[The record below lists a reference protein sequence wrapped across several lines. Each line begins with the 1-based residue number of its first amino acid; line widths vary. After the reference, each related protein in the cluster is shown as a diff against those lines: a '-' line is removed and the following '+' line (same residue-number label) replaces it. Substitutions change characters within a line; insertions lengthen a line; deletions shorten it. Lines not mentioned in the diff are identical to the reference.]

1 MNEGSDGAAPVL
13 DVAELSFQYRSA
25 STRALNDISFQ
36 VPPGSILLVAGPS
49 GCGKSTLLRCLNGL
63 IPHSYKGTLWGEAR
77 LAGDDVFRMSRAA
90 LARRVGT
97 VLQDPSRQIIASTVA
112 GDLAFGPENLGLPVA
127 EVQERVERALQQL
140 GIPALAEREIQAL
153 SGGEHQKVAIAGV
166 LALDPAVLLLD
177 EPLANL
183 DPQSAWEALRLFRA
197 LADAGRSVVLVEH
210 RVEDAL
216 QIAPEQVLLME
227 AGRATYYGDAAGV
240 RQAADY
246 RAVKLPAPWVIE
258 RVAAGGRPE
267 IPPPP
272 PPARVQGEPLVE
284 YRDVTFAYPAQ
295 GERPPR
301 PVVQGVS
308 AAVYP
313 GDRIAVLGPN
323 GSGKSTLVK
332 QAIGLLRPQAGE
344 VRVAGVPTTRQSV
357 AQIAHTLGYV
367 FQNPGHMLF
376 APTVR
381 EELAFGPRNLRRD
394 RERIAQD
401 VDRALAITNLVPQ
414 AERPPLGLSFGQ
426 QKRVALA
433 AILSMRPR
441 ILVMDEPTAGQDYA
455 NYTGFM
461 DEITALP
468 DLEGVIFI
476 THDLDLA
483 ISYANRIWLI
493 REGRIVADGPPET
506 VLRQP
511 DLLRECGLRPTSLLT
526 ANLAAFAQTGR
537 FLRAEA
543 LAAIPAGNGAGLPAP
558 PVGPAAAP
566 PIHPRSTAS
575 TYPHATEQGGTDHG
589 TAH

>member
-1 MNEGSDGAAPVL
+1 L
-13 DVAELSFQYRSA
+13 DVAELSFQYRTA
-25 STRALNDISFQ
+25 ATRALNDISFQ

-63 IPHSYKGTLWGEAR
+63 IPHSYKGTLWGEVR
-77 LAGDDVFRMSRAA
+77 LGGEDVFKLQRAA

-97 VLQDPSRQIIASTVA
+97 VLQDPSRQIIASSVA
-112 GDLAFGPENLGLPVA
+112 GDLAFGPENLGLPVT
-127 EVQERVERALQQL
+127 EIEERVERALQLL
-140 GIPALAEREIQAL
+140 GIGALRDREIQAL

-183 DPQSAWEALRLFRA
+183 DPQSAWDALRLFRQ
-197 LADAGRSVVLVEH
+197 LADSGRTIILVEH

-227 AGRATYYGDAAGV
+227 AGCATYYGDAAGV
-240 RQAADY
+240 RRAADY
-246 RAVKLPAPWVIE
+246 HAVKLPASWVIE
-258 RVAAGGRPE
+258 QVRAAGQPA
-267 IPPPP
+267 IPAPPL
-272 PPARVQGEPLVE
+272 PARQTGPPLVE
-284 YRDVTFAYPAQ
+284 YRDVTFAYPAP
-295 GERPPR
+295 GGSVSRPM
-301 PVVQGVS
+301 VQGVS
-308 AAVYP
+308 ATVYP

-394 RERIAQD
+394 PARIQQD
-401 VDRALAITNLVPQ
+401 VEQALAITNLLPQ

-455 NYTGFM
+455 NYTRFM

-483 ISYANRIWLI
+483 IGYANRIWLI
-493 REGRIVADGPPET
+493 REGRIVADGPPES
-506 VLRQP
+506 VLQQA
-511 DLLRECGLRPTSLLT
+511 DLLQQCGLRPTSLLA

-543 LAAIPAGNGAGLPAP
+543 LAAVPLGNGAE
-558 PVGPAAAP
+558 
-566 PIHPRSTAS
+566 PRSGGMGRDYTPAKR
-575 TYPHATEQGGTDHG
+575 PHAVAPEYPFTV
-589 TAH
+589 

>member
-1 MNEGSDGAAPVL
+1 VL
-13 DVAELSFQYRSA
+13 DVAELSFQYRTA
-25 STRALNDISFQ
+25 PTRALVDISFQ

-63 IPHSYKGTLWGEAR
+63 IPHSYKGTLWGEVR
-77 LAGDDVFRMSRAA
+77 LAGEDVFQMSRAA

-112 GDLAFGPENLGLPVA
+112 SDLAFGPENLGLPVA
-127 EVQERVERALQQL
+127 EVQERVERALHLL
-140 GIPALAEREIQAL
+140 GITALAEREIQAL

-166 LALDPAVLLLD
+166 MALDPAVLLLD

-183 DPQSAWEALRLFRA
+183 DPQSAWEALRLFRT
-197 LADAGRSVVLVEH
+197 LADAGRSIVLVEH

-227 AGRATYYGDAAGV
+227 AGRATYYGDVAGV

-246 RAVKLPAPWVIE
+246 RAVKLPASWVIE
-258 RVAAGGRPE
+258 QVAAAARPP
-267 IPPPP
+267 IPPHPP
-272 PPARVQGEPLVE
+272 PPARPQGEPLVE

-295 GERPPR
+295 GSAPAR

-344 VRVAGVPTTRQSV
+344 VRVAGVPTTHQSV
-357 AQIAHTLGYV
+357 AHIAHTLGYV

-394 RERIAQD
+394 PARIAQD

-414 AERPPLGLSFGQ
+414 ADRPPLGLSFGQ

-433 AILSMRPR
+433 SILSMRPR

-483 ISYANRIWLI
+483 IAYANRIWLI
-493 REGRIVADGPPET
+493 RAGRIVADGPPET
-506 VLRQP
+506 VLLQP
-511 DLLRECGLRPTSLLT
+511 DLLQECGLRPTSLLT

-543 LAAIPAGNGAGLPAP
+543 LAALPAGNGTGPPAS
-558 PVGPAAAP
+558 PVGPAATPA
-566 PIHPRSTAS
+566 IHPRSTAS
-575 TYPHATEQGGTDHG
+575 TYPLAIEQGGTDHG

>member
-1 MNEGSDGAAPVL
+1 LLLLGTDESDAAVNETVAPVAPVL
-13 DVAELSFQYRSA
+13 DVAELSFQYRTA
-25 STRALNDISFQ
+25 TARALDEISFQ

-63 IPHSYKGTLWGEAR
+63 IPHSYKGTLWGEVT
-77 LAGDDVFRMSRAA
+77 LEGLDVFKLGRAA

-127 EVQERVERALQQL
+127 EVQERVQRALAML
-140 GIPALAEREIQAL
+140 GIEALAEREIQAL

-183 DPQSAWEALRLFRA
+183 DPQSAWEALRLFRQ
-197 LADAGRSVVLVEH
+197 LADAGRTLILVEH

-216 QIAPEQVLLME
+216 LIAPEQVMLMD
-227 AGRATYYGDAAGV
+227 AGRITYYGDVAGV
-240 RQAADY
+240 RHAADY
-246 RAVKLPAPWVIE
+246 HAVKLPAPWVIE
-258 RVAAGGRPE
+258 QVAATVPQSAL
-267 IPPPP
+267 PSPP
-272 PPARVQGEPLVE
+272 PPAQDTGTPLVE

-295 GERPPR
+295 GGRPPR

-308 AAVYP
+308 TRVYP

-394 RERIAQD
+394 PARITED
-401 VDRALAITNLVPQ
+401 VEQALAITNLLPQ

-441 ILVMDEPTAGQDYA
+441 ILIMDEPTAGQDYA
-455 NYTGFM
+455 NYTRFM
-461 DEITALP
+461 DEITALA

-483 ISYANRIWLI
+483 IAYANRIWLI

-506 VLRQP
+506 VLRQA
-511 DLLRECGLRPTSLLT
+511 DLLQQCGLRPTSLLE
-526 ANLAAFAQTGR
+526 ANLAAFGQTGR

-543 LAAIPAGNGAGLPAP
+543 LAMVLPRTGAGPDPARL
-558 PVGPAAAP
+558 GSDYAPAS
-566 PIHPRSTAS
+566 HLT
-575 TYPHATEQGGTDHG
+575 
-589 TAH
+589 

>member
-1 MNEGSDGAAPVL
+1 VPEVSSRIAPVI
-13 DVAELSFQYRSA
+13 DVAELSFQYRTA
-25 STRALNDISFQ
+25 TRRALDDISFR
-36 VPPGSILLVAGPS
+36 VPAGSILLVAGPS

-77 LAGDDVFRMSRAA
+77 LAGDDVFQMSRAA

-97 VLQDPSRQIIASTVA
+97 VLQDPSRQIIASSVA

-127 EVQERVERALQQL
+127 EIEERVECALDML
-140 GIPALAEREIQAL
+140 RISALRDREIQAL

-183 DPQSAWEALRLFRA
+183 DPQSAWEALRLFRE
-197 LADAGRSVVLVEH
+197 LADAGRTVVLVEH

-227 AGRATYYGDAAGV
+227 EGRATYYGDAAGV
-240 RQAADY
+240 RRAANY

-258 RVAAGGRPE
+258 QVAAAGHPPS
-267 IPPPP
+267 PPPP
-272 PPARVQGEPLVE
+272 PPAQPHGEPLVE
-284 YRDVTFAYPAQ
+284 YRDVTFAYPATGGQ
-295 GERPPR
+295 PTR
-301 PVVQGVS
+301 PVVRGVS
-308 AAVYP
+308 TAVFA

-332 QAIGLLRPQAGE
+332 QAIGLLRPQVGE

-394 RERIAQD
+394 PARIAAD
-401 VDRALAITNLVPQ
+401 VDRALAITNLVPE

-461 DEITALP
+461 DEIMALP

-483 ISYANRIWLI
+483 IAYANRVWLI
-493 REGRIVADGPPET
+493 REGQIVADGPPET

-511 DLLRECGLRPTSLLT
+511 ELLQQCGLRPTSLLA

-543 LAAIPAGNGAGLPAP
+543 LAGVAPGNGPAP
-558 PVGPAAAP
+558 PPESGRVDTYEAT
-566 PIHPRSTAS
+566 TADS
-575 TYPHATEQGGTDHG
+575 SKR
-589 TAH
+589 

>member
-1 MNEGSDGAAPVL
+1 MNEGSGQAAPVIN
-13 DVAELSFQYRSA
+13 VAELSFQYRTA
-25 STRALNDISFQ
+25 STRALDNISFQ

-63 IPHSYKGTLWGEAR
+63 IPHSYKGTLWGDVH
-77 LAGDDVFRMSRAA
+77 LAGDDVFHLKRAA

-112 GDLAFGPENLGLPVA
+112 GDLAFGPENLGLPAA
-127 EVQERVERALQQL
+127 EIEERVERALQML
-140 GIPALAEREIQAL
+140 GISALRDREVQAL

-183 DPQSAWEALRLFRA
+183 DPQSAWEALRLFRE
-197 LADAGRSVVLVEH
+197 LADAGRSIVLVEH

-216 QIAPEQVLLME
+216 QIAPEQVLLMDG
-227 AGRATYYGDAAGV
+227 GRVTYYGDAAGV

-246 RAVKLPAPWVIE
+246 RAVKLPATWVME
-258 RVAAGGRPE
+258 QVAAAGHADVPA
-267 IPPPP
+267 PP
-272 PPARVQGEPLVE
+272 PPARSEDTPLVE
-284 YRDVTFAYPAQ
+284 YRDVTFAYPAL
-295 GERPPR
+295 GGRTARPI
-301 PVVQGVS
+301 VQGVN
-308 AAVYP
+308 ALVYP
-313 GDRIAVLGPN
+313 GDRIAVLGRN

-332 QAIGLLRPQAGE
+332 QAIGLLRPQTGE
-344 VRVAGVPTTRQSV
+344 VRVAGVATTRQSV

-394 RERIAQD
+394 PARIEQD
-401 VDRALAITNLVPQ
+401 VARALAITNLLPQ

-441 ILVMDEPTAGQDYA
+441 ILIMDEPTAGQDYA
-455 NYTGFM
+455 NYTRFM

-483 ISYANRIWLI
+483 IAYANRIWLI
-493 REGRIVADGPPET
+493 QEGHIVADGPPET
-506 VLRQP
+506 VLRQS
-511 DLLRECGLRPTSLLT
+511 DLLQQCGLRPTSLLA

-543 LAAIPAGNGAGLPAP
+543 LAAAAHVAGDYA
-558 PVGPAAAP
+558 PAA
-566 PIHPRSTAS
+566 H
-575 TYPHATEQGGTDHG
+575 
-589 TAH
+589 